1 MYKAGKVII
10 VISGLL
16 SMVVAFHFTLMI
28 YDNAY
33 FYTTLRQTIFKGRLG
48 PAIDDLSTYKS
59 NTIVG
64 INAVVF
70 NPTSSPK
77 ELSEADLKIHSDYK
91 STAFLVIKNKKVVY
105 ENYWLGTDK
114 NTVSNS
120 FSMSKTMVS
129 SLVGVALQQGFI
141 NSVNQT
147 VGDFLPDYCNGNFG
161 TITIKQLLQMSSGIN
176 FDESYL
182 NPFAFPAKA
191 YYGKNLE
198 TLLCDYKL
206 TSAPGV
212 YYEYQGGATQLLAF
226 VLEKASGL
234 TLSDLLQQYI
244 WKPTKASDAFWVLD
258 FEGGSEKA
266 SCCVYATARDFAKF
280 GQLYLDSGRIDS
292 TQIIPIWYLK
302 ESITATG
309 LIDKKDNAVV
319 DFYGYQWWLTNHKGF
334 DVYFARG
341 ILGQYIFCVPEKDL
355 VVVRLGHVRSKEKT
369 KKHPKDVYNW
379 LDMALKLA
387 E

>member
-16 SMVVAFHFTLMI
+16 SMVVAFHLTLMI

-33 FYTTLRQTIFKGRLG
+33 FYTTLSQTIFKGRLG
-48 PAIDDLSTYKS
+48 PAIDDLSNYKANVIEGAS
-59 NTIVG
+59 
-64 INAVVF
+64 AVAF
-70 NPTSSPK
+70 YPISAPK
-77 ELSEADLKIHSDYK
+77 ELSGADLNIHSEYK
-91 STAFLVIKNKKVVY
+91 STAFLVIKNKRVVY
-105 ENYWLGTDK
+105 ENYWLDTDK

-129 SLVGVALQQGFI
+129 SLVGVALQHGFI
-141 NSVNQT
+141 NSINQT
-147 VGDFLPDYCNGNFG
+147 VGEFLPNYCNDNFG
-161 TITIKQLLQMSSGIN
+161 TITIKQLLQMSSGVN
-176 FDESYL
+176 FNESYL
-182 NPFAFPAKA
+182 DPFAFPAKA

-198 TLLCDYKL
+198 RLLCDYQL
-206 TSAPGV
+206 TSEPGV

-244 WKPTKASDAFWVLD
+244 WKPIKASDAFWVLD

-280 GQLYLDSGRIDS
+280 GQLYLDGGRIDS

-302 ESITATG
+302 ESVTATG
-309 LIDKKDNAVV
+309 LIDKEDNAVV
-319 DFYGYQWWLTNHKGF
+319 DFYGYQWWLTKHKEL

-355 VVVRLGHVRSKEKT
+355 VVVRLGHIRSKEKT
-369 KKHPKDVYNW
+369 KKHPKDVYSW